1 MPSSPFHREFA
12 GLLELKMMQSSKVEE
27 VLGQIKEIMEQ
38 MKAD

>member
-1 MPSSPFHREFA
+1 
-12 GLLELKMMQSSKVEE
+12 LLELKMMQSSKVEE